1 MKRWVDFPVNVTFN
15 FDCTGRLVI
24 NRYIVNSSIQGLM
37 DTSNYR
43 VVLLLKNTILKDNFP
58 VSETKGKTDFI
69 SNYINIGNQ
78 NQSENKQKNL

>member
-1 MKRWVDFPVNVTFN
+1 MDKDKRNMQMKSVLTYKYHIFLLHVADEHIE
-15 FDCTGRLVI
+15 LQ
-24 NRYIVNSSIQGLM
+24 SSFA
-37 DTSNYR
+37 T
-43 VVLLLKNTILKDNFP
+43 KNTILKDNFP